1 MNTTLLREKIDY
13 TKQAQ
18 SFSYALRLAE
28 KLFELEPSDQLAQEI
43 KTLKEFVDL
52 KIEEDHKAKIA
63 FLTRKALTVNLVNSA
78 AMRAHEIITA
88 FVRENG
94 IEKKA
99 DGKFTKKYET
109 KLKDA
114 LSVISD
120 LQKLTWFFE
129 HPTYI
134 DGFYFEV
141 KTSYAAEKNNG
152 WRYYYIREYFS
163 VTNCAESV
171 KHAEHATDRT
181 AEFYIQ
187 SEKELKEKTAMLREL
202 ESQVNILKAIEN
214 E

>member
-1 MNTTLLREKIDY
+1 MNTQLLREKIDY

-18 SFSYALRLAE
+18 NFSYALRLAE

-43 KTLKEFVDL
+43 KTLREFIDL
-52 KIEEDHKAKIA
+52 KIEKDHKAKIA
-63 FLTRKALTVNLVNSA
+63 FLTRKASTVNLVNSVS
-78 AMRAHEIITA
+78 MRAHEIITA

-109 KLKDA
+109 KLKAA
-114 LSVISD
+114 LSSISD
-120 LQKLTWFFE
+120 LEKLTWFFE

-141 KTSYAAEKNNG
+141 KTSYQAENNG
-152 WRYYYIREYFS
+152 WRYYYVREYFS
-163 VTNCAESV
+163 VSNCAESV
-171 KHAEHATDRT
+171 KPAERATDRT

-187 SEKELKEKTAMLREL
+187 AEKELKEKTALLREL